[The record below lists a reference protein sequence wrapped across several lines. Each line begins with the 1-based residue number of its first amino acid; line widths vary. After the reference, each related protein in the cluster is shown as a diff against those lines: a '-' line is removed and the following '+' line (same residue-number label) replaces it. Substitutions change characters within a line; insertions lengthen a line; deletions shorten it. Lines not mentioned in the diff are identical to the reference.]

1 MSSEQLPTSV
11 RGGVFVW
18 VAVLF
23 GLALIGIIII
33 VAVLLSGPIDVS
45 F

>member
-1 MSSEQLPTSV
+1 MSSEQLSV
-11 RGGVFVW
+11 RGKVFVW

-33 VAVLLSGPIDVS
+33 AAVVLSGPIDVS